1 MIKST
6 IWVTILT
13 QTGSLK
19 ADFIVIDGPSGFQAG
34 FTATFTDDCPIFL
47 KAGLTE
53 GGTWGLK
60 ACFGS
65 DLTCGTTVSK
75 RLS

>member
-53 GGTWGLK
+53 GGT
-60 ACFGS
+60 
-65 DLTCGTTVSK
+65 
-75 RLS
+75 